1 MNLDDDALAILAGG
15 RIGMLSLHAGRQPLV
30 NPAAYHYGDGS
41 VWMTT
46 SRYATKLALA
56 RRDPRAGFLVGV
68 GSSSVL
74 LLGTLE
80 AFDPLSVSG
89 QLRAALAGPSF
100 YLNLAGYALKNA
112 GFVGGYVMDLTKI
125 PSQWWPQNRV
135 VVRLKAHRAVV
146 QVAEP
151 VPPLEAARVPG
162 VTAKLARSLGKV
174 ATAFACWV
182 QGGYPVLSPVQWAAD
197 GDALYAVSRADTPA
211 APPKPVAGAIV
222 VESHHRFRAT
232 RMLGACLRGRLEVSE
247 AAFGMVAER
256 YGVSFESG
264 FGLRLDPARATTWS
278 GFEVATHTL
287 ERTSQAA
294 AASS

>member
-1 MNLDDDALAILAGG
+1 VKLDDDALAILAGG
-15 RIGMLSLHAGRQPLV
+15 RIGMLSLHGGRQPLV
-30 NPAAYHYGDGS
+30 NPAAYHFGDGS
-41 VWMTT
+41 IWMTT
-46 SRYATKLALA
+46 SRYATKLVLA

-89 QLRAALAGPSF
+89 QLRAALSGPSF

-135 VVRLKAHRAVV
+135 VLRLKAHRAVV

-162 VTAKLARSLGKV
+162 ISAKLARSLGKV
-174 ATAFACWV
+174 GTAFACWV
-182 QGGYPVLSPVQWAAD
+182 QGGYPVLTPVQWATD
-197 GDALYAVSRADTPA
+197 GESIFGVSRADTPS

-232 RMLGACLRGRLEVSE
+232 RMVGACLRGRLETE
-247 AAFGMVAER
+247 DKAFDQIADR
-256 YGVSFESG
+256 YGVSFETG
-264 FGLRLDPARATTWS
+264 FGLRLDPLRATTWN
-278 GFEVATHTL
+278 GFEVSTHTL
-287 ERTSQAA
+287 ERASQPA